1 MRIFAA
7 HDAQGSIEYVVINPP
22 DTPPATVKIEA
33 LLVTEVDAS
42 EIISGLDLSDRRVA
56 VGNSLKSY
64 NGSKTSELK

>member
-22 DTPPATVKIEA
+22 DAPPATVKIEG

-42 EIISGLDLSDRRVA
+42 EMISGLDLSDPEGSRRQLTEVLKRLSD
-56 VGNSLKSY
+56 SLV
-64 NGSKTSELK
+64 